1 MEHRDSA
8 GQRSTRRTDRLT
20 MILDHLGASRQMS
33 VAQLART
40 LSISE
45 ATTRRDLAVLEAQD
59 LIKRTHGGAR
69 GREYADEL
77 PVRYRDSQNRP
88 GKVRIAMACAE
99 SLHRKPQAIAIGGGT
114 TTSEVARQL
123 ADRSDLTII
132 TNAVNIA
139 MELAMCP
146 RLRVVLTG
154 GVMRSQSYELVGPWT
169 DRFLE
174 SLNIAVAIVGVDGIS
189 AEGGLTTHD
198 AIEARTNQRM
208 IARAQRVVVVADK
221 TKLGQIT
228 MAKIVDIA
236 DADLLITEADAPADQ
251 VAALR
256 SCGLDVQLV

>member
-1 MEHRDSA
+1 
-8 GQRSTRRTDRLT
+8 
-20 MILDHLGASRQMS
+20 
-33 VAQLART
+33 
-40 LSISE
+40 
-45 ATTRRDLAVLEAQD
+45 
-59 LIKRTHGGAR
+59 
-69 GREYADEL
+69 
-77 PVRYRDSQNRP
+77 
-88 GKVRIAMACAE
+88 
-99 SLHRKPQAIAIGGGT
+99 
-114 TTSEVARQL
+114 VARQL

-251 VAALR
+251 VSALR